1 MLFSQRYSHALEQS
15 KLKVEIPDVARRK
28 LWSWLAANNSSLYIK
43 RDPND
48 NWISNS
54 SILEETESEL
64 LTEHG
69 WDRIPGA
76 EAQQQS
82 GDYFA
87 ALRHLVL
94 HADAA
99 FVFDAVELAGR
110 WMEATERET
119 LRQKPTRFSNY
130 IIACGDFPTASFS
143 SSTAI
148 LSALALH
155 PLPMTS

>member
-54 SILEETESEL
+54 SILGETESEL

-110 WMEATERET
+110 WMEATERVQ
-119 LRQKPTRFSNY
+119 L
-130 IIACGDFPTASFS
+130 FPSRRKEKVLIGA
-143 SSTAI
+143 A
-148 LSALALH
+148 A
-155 PLPMTS
+155 